1 MNAQVEGGN
10 MRIRKAVLPVAGLGT
25 RFLPATKAQPKE
37 MLPIVD
43 KPLVQYAVE
52 EVSASDIPMVVFVTG
67 RGKQAIEN
75 HFDLSAELER
85 ELAGRGKEELR
96 RQLRMISGMLRFA
109 YVRQQIPKGLGD
121 AILTARNVVEDEPFA
136 VLLSDDV
143 IVSDI
148 PCLKQML
155 AVYDRFG
162 RSVIAIQRVPRNA
175 VSSYGVIRGRLVPD
189 REFQGRLY
197 QIADMVEKPS
207 PAEAPSNLAVIGRY
221 ILTPA
226 IWNALSS
233 VVPGA
238 GGEIQLTD
246 GLRRL
251 LATEPVYGYVFEGK
265 RYDAGDKL
273 GFLQATVEIALARP
287 DLGKAFRK
295 YLRSLNL

>member
-1 MNAQVEGGN
+1 

-52 EVSASDIPMVVFVTG
+52 EVASSGIPMVVFVTG

-75 HFDLSAELER
+75 HFDVSAELEQ

-96 RQLRMISGMLRFA
+96 RQMRSISGMLRFA
-109 YVRQQIPKGLGD
+109 YVRQQNPRGLGH
-121 AILTARNVVEDEPFA
+121 AILTARDVVDEEPFA

-143 IVSDI
+143 IVNEP

-155 AVYDRFG
+155 KVFERYEC
-162 RSVIAIQRVPRNA
+162 SVIAIQRVPHQT
-175 VSSYGVIRGRLVPD
+175 VSSYGVIRGHLVDEPGW
-189 REFQGRLY
+189 EKRLY
-197 QIADMVEKPS
+197 RLEDMIEKPS
-207 PAEAPSNLAVIGRY
+207 PQEAPSNLAVIGRY
-221 ILTPA
+221 ILTPT
-226 IWNALSS
+226 IFEALSATA
-233 VVPGA
+233 PGA

-251 LATEPVYGYVFEGK
+251 LAQERVYGYVFEGK

-273 GFLQATVEIALARP
+273 GFLQATVEIALQRP
-287 DLGKAFRK
+287 DLGRAFRK
-295 YLRSLNL
+295 YLRSLHL